1 MVIFSHLLNALHH
14 YAESFQWKGHTTL
27 KRLIVCNKR
36 KTGTTVRWRYK
47 GTPYPSA
54 NGGWSN
60 DFSSSPWSTWRVL
73 TTYEHRPNKSRDA
86 RLISRRSSINRGR
99 PKNKKKNVKSEDC
112 WIIKCPCPLVSEIIF
127 CHCVAKVFFVKQNQG
142 FVRLNWLFCILFSYL
157 VPNCIISNCA
167 PIQVRAC
174 QEIYVENSVS
184 GNVASRIWM
193 MKIIFS

>member
-27 KRLIVCNKR
+27 KRLIVCNKKK

-47 GTPYPSA
+47 GTPYQSA

-112 WIIKCPCPLVSEIIF
+112 WIIKCPCLLVSEIVF
-127 CHCVAKVFFVKQNQG
+127 CHCVAEVFFCQTEPTLCQVEET
-142 FVRLNWLFCILFSYL
+142 IL
-157 VPNCIISNCA
+157 
-167 PIQVRAC
+167 
-174 QEIYVENSVS
+174 
-184 GNVASRIWM
+184 
-193 MKIIFS
+193 